1 MSEPPGERPAIAM
14 IHRHTIAATVGAGL
28 ALADASVVVLALPP
42 ILTEFD
48 TSVEAVA
55 AVIGAYTLALAAALP
70 IVIRHRRGRHAG
82 RLAALG
88 MLGFALAGAACGL
101 TAAIAPLIALRAA
114 QGAFAAVE
122 LLNAG
127 QPGGSRPRAWVN
139 AAVIG
144 AATGPALGGALTE
157 LLDWRAIFL
166 LQAPIIAAAGLI
178 CSTPG
183 PGSVAE
189 SGSPSA
195 GRALPPTAA
204 VCLALLSAALTGV
217 LFLAVLL
224 LIVGWGRAPLAAAAV
239 VSVLPLAA
247 LLGTRAPGDHAARA
261 IVGCTLAGSGVLC
274 LAFLPLDTV
283 AMTIVPLL
291 VAGLGM
297 GLALPALAGGLL
309 PERSAVDAARLLA
322 IRHLGITLAL
332 AALAPIA
339 AVQLDGA
346 ADRVRERGTA
356 LVLDARLPPDDKLQ
370 LARVA
375 AADLD
380 GIAPRTA
387 LRNALDQAGDDIGA
401 DDRSEYERLRRRTDE
416 ALVMGINDAFAPTF
430 LICGTLGLLAACGL
444 LVTIRPKL
452 RNTALAACAG
462 AALLLPAQ
470 AALAATARPDKIT
483 IADPCAHR
491 QLPKTDGVDGLLQD
505 GALVLLD
512 TAACQFGSS
521 REELALALIDHER
534 ARAYADRYE
543 IERRSLGDLLLA
555 LAGGPIFELL
565 ERVPKP

>member
-166 LQAPIIAAAGLI
+166 LQAPIIAAAGLL

-183 PGSVAE
+183 PVSVAG

-261 IVGCTLAGSGVLC
+261 IVGCTLVGSGVLC

-356 LVLDARLPPDDKLQ
+356 LILDARLAPDDKLQ

-387 LRNALDQAGDDIGA
+387 LRNALDQAAAHISAGD
-401 DDRSEYERLRRRTDE
+401 R
-416 ALVMGINDAFAPTF
+416 
-430 LICGTLGLLAACGL
+430 
-444 LVTIRPKL
+444 
-452 RNTALAACAG
+452 
-462 AALLLPAQ
+462 
-470 AALAATARPDKIT
+470 
-483 IADPCAHR
+483 
-491 QLPKTDGVDGLLQD
+491 
-505 GALVLLD
+505 
-512 TAACQFGSS
+512 
-521 REELALALIDHER
+521 
-534 ARAYADRYE
+534 
-543 IERRSLGDLLLA
+543 
-555 LAGGPIFELL
+555 
-565 ERVPKP
+565 